1 MYVFLDESGD
11 LGFTLNQ
18 PYRAGG
24 SSRYLTISFLLI
36 PKDLLQLPKRIVRN
50 IYNKRKR
57 SAKNELKGAD
67 LNESENIFVAKKTVE
82 LLNENPQIRI
92 FAITVYK
99 KNVADH
105 IREDPNKL
113 YNYMVALALLNRIK
127 KEKEIIFVPDAR
139 SIKVQS
145 GNSLVEYLQTELW
158 FKLKAKTTIVN
169 NPQESHKYLNLQFID
184 FLTHIIWIKYED
196 RKRKSFNIL
205 AQKIGLKHLFFP

>member
-11 LGFTLNQ
+11 LGFTLDQ
-18 PYRAGG
+18 PYREGG

-36 PKDLLQLPKRIVRN
+36 PKDLLQLPKRIVKK

-82 LLNENPQIRI
+82 LINKNPQIRI

-99 KNVADH
+99 RNVADH
-105 IREDPNKL
+105 IRKDPNKL
-113 YNYMVALALLNRIK
+113 YNYMVSLALLNRIK

-158 FKLKAKTTIVN
+158 FRLKSNTTIVN
-169 NPQESHKYLNLQFID
+169 HPQESHKYLNLQFID
-184 FLTHIIWIKYED
+184 FLTHIIWIKY
-196 RKRKSFNIL
+196 
-205 AQKIGLKHLFFP
+205 